1 MAQPL
6 TPADLADLASIEL
19 STFRAVRSIAIG
31 QGNSES
37 EADAIAVAAAKRA
50 ADKALRDST
59 TFNVIPP
66 VNPYI
71 GNNVYNP
78 GDPNYVKI
86 LDVTLNQQPSNVAG
100 IPAGASNTIGTIIS
114 TINQQL
120 THECGTT
127 EQIKLFV
134 DQAVGFAAEIAK
146 GIRKGVELALTA
158 LGITPAVGGLA
169 AKIRYIAAKV
179 ANITFYV
186 KLINN
191 FINDVV
197 LVIAK
202 IKALIEYIL
211 SLPKKLL
218 ALFAKCLKEAQDAI
232 KKGIFE
238 VLSAGTN
245 IAGDDLGDAIKS
257 LNELRNETTQ
267 LISETNKVIE
277 APSRIISAITNPA
290 ALSDNQTTELIREL
304 FPDNPPISEVVATY
318 GNGRP

>member
-6 TPADLADLASIEL
+6 SQADLATIEL
-19 STFRAVRSIAIG
+19 STFTAVRSIAIG

-37 EADAIAVAAAKRA
+37 EADAIAIAAAKRSVDEA
-50 ADKALRDST
+50 VRNAT

-66 VNPYI
+66 VNPYVN
-71 GNNVYNP
+71 NNVYDP
-78 GDPNYVKI
+78 GDPNYVKT
-86 LDVTLNQQPSNVAG
+86 LDLTLNQQPPNVAG

-134 DQAVGFAAEIAK
+134 NKAIGFAAQIAK
-146 GIRKGVELALTA
+146 AIRSGVELALTA
-158 LGITPAVGGLA
+158 LGVNAAVGGLA

-179 ANITFYV
+179 ANITYYV

-232 KKGIFE
+232 IQGIFQ
-238 VLSAGTN
+238 VISAGTN

-257 LNELRNETTQ
+257 LNELRNQTTE
-267 LISETNKVIE
+267 LISESQKVIE
-277 APSRIISAITNPA
+277 APSRIISAITDPA
-290 ALSDNQTTELIREL
+290 ALSDNQTNELIREL